1 MPEKSSYR
9 WAMLISAVIIGLS
22 TSALL
27 AVVFGVSMGQPV
39 ILFALLSLCIGVSAM
54 MHSLWDWWKAR

>member
-1 MPEKSSYR
+1 MPEKSPYR

-39 ILFALLSLCIGVSAM
+39 ILFALLGLCIGVSAM

>member
-1 MPEKSSYR
+1 
-9 WAMLISAVIIGLS
+9 MLISAVIIGLS

-39 ILFALLSLCIGVSAM
+39 ILFALLGLCIGVSAM